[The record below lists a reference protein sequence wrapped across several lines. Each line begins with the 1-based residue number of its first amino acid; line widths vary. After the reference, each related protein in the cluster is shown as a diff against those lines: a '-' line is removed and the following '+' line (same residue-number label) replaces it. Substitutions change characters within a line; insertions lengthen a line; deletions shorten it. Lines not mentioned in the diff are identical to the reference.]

1 MIKIAGAAIALL
13 VVTADAQEQNTALVA
28 CPKAVD
34 FRAITEELET
44 RDRQEMRGRGL
55 SSLTGNAMVL
65 FADGDMAAWSIV
77 IVQPDG
83 HACVADRGTDLDLLG
98 APGTPA

>member
-13 VVTADAQEQNTALVA
+13 VVTTDAQGRIPPSSPARGRR
-28 CPKAVD
+28 P
-34 FRAITEELET
+34 AITEART

-65 FADGDMAAWSIV
+65 FADGDMAAWNIV
-77 IVQPDG
+77 IVQPDS
-83 HACVADRGTDLDLLG
+83 HACVADRGTDLDLPG